1 MTGRLLCVPTPIAE
15 GRTASECLPGP
26 ELERLARIDYV
37 IAEQAR
43 TARVFLKQLPL
54 VRPLQQIE
62 VVELN
67 EHTPAAAIEDLL
79 EPLKAGRDAML
90 VSEAGAPGVADP
102 GALLVRAAHAAGLVV
117 EPIIGPSALLL
128 ALMGSGL
135 EGQRFAFCGYLP
147 VPAAERR
154 ARIQALEQ
162 RSRAEHETVL
172 FIETPYRNA
181 AMVASLLEALSPTTR
196 LCIASGLTGASPL
209 LRTLSVAQWRQN
221 PPDPG
226 RKPTVYLLLAQ
237 PGLAGRTAPGPS
249 SGAHGRVARNR
260 PGPTAGASR
269 RR

>member
-15 GRTASECLPGP
+15 GRTANACLPAP

-43 TARVFLKQLPL
+43 TARAFLKQLPL
-54 VRPLQQIE
+54 VRPLQLIE

-67 EHTPAAAIEDLL
+67 EHTPTAAIEGLL
-79 EPLKAGRDAML
+79 APLKAGRDAML

-102 GALLVRAAHAAGLVV
+102 GALLVRAAHAAGLEV

-147 VPAAERR
+147 VPHAERR

-162 RSRAEHETVL
+162 RSRTEHETVL

-181 AMVASLLEALSPTTR
+181 AMVASLLEALLPTTR
-196 LCIASGLTGASPL
+196 LCIASDLTGESPL
-209 LRTLSVAQWRQN
+209 LRTLSVSEWRRK

-237 PGLAGRTAPGPS
+237 AVTTGRATSGVVSGTPGRA
-249 SGAHGRVARNR
+249 ARNS
-260 PGPTAGASR
+260 PGSTAGAFR